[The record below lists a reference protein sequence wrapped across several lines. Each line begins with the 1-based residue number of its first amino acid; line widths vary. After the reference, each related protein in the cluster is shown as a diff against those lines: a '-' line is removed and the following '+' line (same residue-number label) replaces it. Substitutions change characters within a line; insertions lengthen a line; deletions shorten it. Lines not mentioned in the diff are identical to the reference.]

1 MDRAISEPE
10 DDAEDQTPLD
20 EGAEVGD
27 LDGDE
32 VVEELEEGAE
42 AGEAADLEPDLDE
55 AIETKAEEP
64 GQEEAAQPG
73 ELADDPVRLYLKEIG
88 RVELLGPDQ
97 ELWLAVRMEAVRRI
111 AAARPPRPGGERA
124 AGGLDREG

>member
-10 DDAEDQTPLD
+10 DDGEDQTPLD

-27 LDGDE
+27 LESDE
-32 VVEELEEGAE
+32 LVEELEEGAE
-42 AGEAADLEPDLDE
+42 AGEAGDLEPDLDDVLETETEE
-55 AIETKAEEP
+55 A

-73 ELADDPVRLYLKEIG
+73 EMADDPVRLYLKEIG

-111 AAARPPRPGGERA
+111 APARPPRPGAQRTT
-124 AGGLDREG
+124 

>member
-10 DDAEDQTPLD
+10 DDGEDQTPLRGGP
-20 EGAEVGD
+20 EGGA
-27 LDGDE
+27 LDGE
-32 VVEELEEGAE
+32 ELVEELEEGAE
-42 AGEAADLEPDLDE
+42 AGEAGDLEPDLDE
-55 AIETKAEEP
+55 VLETEAEEA

-97 ELWLAVRMEAVRRI
+97 ELW
-111 AAARPPRPGGERA
+111 PGG
-124 AGGLDREG
+124 